1 MQKNILLIFYTF
13 LLFKKYYSKK
23 VEIYTLLVVKYIIYN
38 RGDLRVNKNMIII
51 ISISFALLLFLII
64 SLIVFKKKK
73 LKRYKNV
80 LDQLDLSKNLVS
92 SIPITLEL
100 SKVEP
105 IIKNEDL
112 ESRYKSWE
120 DRNDILKNERIP
132 KIDDM
137 LIEIDTFIEKKDF
150 ENCDYRM
157 AKTELEIYKVRESS
171 EQLLSEIKEITLS
184 DEKYRS
190 IVTKLKTK
198 YRKLNT
204 EYQEHT
210 NLYDDV
216 QDAIGLQLENIEKNF
231 LGFESAM
238 ENNEYTEVVHIV
250 KALDAM
256 IEHMEIVVKETP
268 DLILMAKELIPK
280 RIKEVKDVA
289 LEMEND
295 GYPLEYLNIDYNVEE
310 STNNINKIVDKI
322 KVLNLEDC
330 MFELKTILDYFDS
343 LFIDFEKERLSR
355 KVYEEAEKDFSSK
368 LRKTEKIVNEVFNQ
382 LDNIKNNYD
391 MKEEDDNS
399 IQENKKVLVVIQ
411 DDYKKLLA
419 KLDAH
424 STPYSVL
431 HKEIE
436 ELTVRLK
443 NMSDSLDNT
452 LNSLGHMYDDE
463 QRAREQL
470 VEIEEFLQNSK
481 KRIHSY
487 KLPIISEEYFVQ
499 LSEANDAIKEVIK
512 ELEKKPIVIET
523 LNIRVDTARDLVLK
537 LYNTTDQMIKT
548 AQMAEGA
555 IVYGNRFRS
564 SYSEVDNGLK
574 ESEKFFFK
582 GNYKKSLDLAIKTIS
597 MVDKGLYQRLV
608 ETYKN

>member
-1 MQKNILLIFYTF
+1 MIILLIFCF
-13 LLFKKYYSKK
+13 
-23 VEIYTLLVVKYIIYN
+23 V
-38 RGDLRVNKNMIII
+38 
-51 ISISFALLLFLII
+51 LLLFLII
-64 SLIVFKKKK
+64 SFIAYKKKK
-73 LKRYKNV
+73 VKRYKNM

-120 DRNDILKNERIP
+120 NRSDVLKNERIP

-150 ENCDYRM
+150 ESCDYRI

-198 YRKLNT
+198 YRKLNN
-204 EYQEHT
+204 EYQEHS

-216 QDAIGLQLENIEKNF
+216 REAIELQLENIEKNF

-238 ENNEYTEVVHIV
+238 ENNEYNEVVHIV

-256 IEHMEIVVKETP
+256 IEHMEIVIKETP
-268 DLILMAKELIPK
+268 DLLLMAKELIPK
-280 RIKEVKDVA
+280 RIKEVKDVVVD
-289 LEMEND
+289 MEGE

-310 STNNINKIVDKI
+310 STNNINKILDKI

-355 KVYEEAEKDFSSK
+355 KVYEEAEKDFSVK

-391 MKEEDDNS
+391 MKEEDSLS
-399 IQENKKVLVVIQ
+399 IQETKKSLVVIQ

-443 NMSDSLDNT
+443 SMSDSLDVT

-470 VEIEEFLQNSK
+470 IEIEEFLQRSK
-481 KRIHSY
+481 KKIKSY
-487 KLPIISEEYFVQ
+487 KLPIISEDYFVQ

-537 LYNTTDQMIKT
+537 LFNTTDEMIRT

-564 SYSEVDNGLK
+564 SYTEVNNGLK
-574 ESEKFFFK
+574 ESEKLFFK
-582 GNYKKSLDLAIKTIS
+582 GNYRKSLDMSIKAIS
-597 MVDKGLYQRLV
+597 SVDRGLYQRLV